1 MMPRRGVAGASMRR
15 WERLKPVDII
25 TYIALAV
32 LVGATLS
39 TWPENPHGGKLL
51 LRYGGLILLLT
62 LLWWLDQGRIRPWRL
77 LHAFYPLLFIPIT
90 FDSFADLLPWV
101 SPGEQDPWLI
111 QLDLALLGVHPTV
124 WFERFIHPVLTEIL
138 TWAYTS
144 YYFLPIIL
152 GVALYRRG
160 KEGDFDR
167 VVFSLVLC
175 FYLSYLGYFLVPAI
189 GPRFT
194 LGSLQQVELKG
205 LLLAEPIMDTL
216 NRLERFKQDA
226 FPSGHTAVVLLVL
239 YYARQFVRGLFWPF
253 LPVVVALILSTVY
266 LRYHY
271 VVDILAGMFLAGLC
285 LLLERGMNALA
296 RLS

>member
-1 MMPRRGVAGASMRR
+1 MRR

-51 LRYGGLILLLT
+51 LRYGGLMLLLT

-285 LLLERGMNALA
+285 FLLERGMNALA